1 MMNVT
6 TTTIRVAPYVRV
18 SSLKQVDNYSVSAQ
32 LAEIEKYCKVN
43 DYEML
48 PPYIDNGI
56 SGAEMKN
63 RPGLQQMLKDLKDNK
78 LDKIVVWKLTRLG
91 RSMKDILQIIE
102 ECEKNNTS
110 FYSVSEHLGIDTDMN
125 KLMLN
130 IMGSLGEYERTIL
143 RDNIRI
149 GASNK
154 ASEGKSVGGQTPYG
168 YDRIDGHLIVNQHES
183 RVVKDI
189 YQMYSQGMSF
199 TAIANVLNDR
209 HEVTK
214 LGKPHSKDSVSY
226 ILENQV
232 YLGLVVYNQYVDW
245 KKKGRKGYNKEPI
258 VTEGEHEAIISKK
271 IWDKVQ
277 TQLKARKSRKRG
289 NNKTDNLLTG
299 LLKCKKCHANYV
311 ISNTIN
317 TLQDGSKRHFRYYI
331 CRTRKQKSDNCKNAP
346 NIRADYI
353 ENYVF
358 QNIKNLIRKP
368 DLINNIVEAVNH
380 KRTPDA
386 AKIKHEIANK
396 QFQIEDL
403 RSRYDNLIKV
413 IESDG
418 SITESIKPTLLNYSQ
433 QINELETSIKR
444 LESDKIKE
452 HPRIDADTVMDIFDI
467 LFKNLK
473 SANKSSLKAIY
484 HLVIE
489 HIYVKADKNNK
500 KRFYITFKF
509 NQEIVDTLL
518 NNINPDEQLIDC
530 SSSFLSEIPFETFF
544 LELSI

>member
-1 MMNVT
+1 MNST
-6 TTTIRVAPYVRV
+6 STTIKVAPYVRV

-91 RSMKDILQIIE
+91 RSMKDILQIVE
-102 ECEKNNTS
+102 ECEKNNVS

-143 RDNIRI
+143 KDNIRI

-154 ASEGKSVGGQTPYG
+154 ANEGKSVGGQTPYG

-199 TAIANVLNDR
+199 TAIANALNDR
-209 HEVTK
+209 HEITK

-226 ILENQV
+226 ILKNQV
-232 YLGLVVYNQYVDW
+232 YIGLVVYNQYVDW
-245 KKKGRKGYNKEPI
+245 KKKGRKGYNNEPI

-277 TQLKARKSRKRG
+277 TQLKARKRRKRG

-299 LLKCKKCHANYV
+299 LLKCKNCHANYV

-317 TLQDGSKRHFRYYI
+317 TLKDGSKQHFRYYI
-331 CRTRKQKSDNCKNAP
+331 CRTRKQKSDDCKNAP
-346 NIRADYI
+346 NIRADFI

-368 DLINNIVEAVNH
+368 DLINNVVETVNN
-380 KRTPDA
+380 KRTPDT

-396 QFQIEDL
+396 QFQVEDL

-444 LESDKIKE
+444 LESDKIEE
-452 HPRIDADTVMDIFDI
+452 HPRIDADTVMDILGI
-467 LFKNLK
+467 LFNNLK
-473 SANKSSLKAIY
+473 NANKSSLKAIY

-500 KRFYITFKF
+500 KRFFITFKF
-509 NQEIVDTLL
+509 NQEIIDTLL

-530 SSSFLSEIPFETFF
+530 SSSFLSKIPSETIF
-544 LELSI
+544 LEFSI